1 MKNTLIVIDMQND
14 FVTGVLGT
22 IEAQAIVPAVKAKI
36 KEYLDRGDEVIFTR
50 DTHDENYMS
59 TNEGRF
65 LPVPHCIKGTD
76 GWCVVPEVEIK
87 ECKHID
93 KLNFGYPDW
102 NNNFNFEA
110 VELVG
115 VCTDI
120 CVVSNA
126 LILKAQF
133 PEIDITVDSSCCA
146 GVTPAAHDAALV
158 TMRSCQIIVK

>member
-1 MKNTLIVIDMQND
+1 MKKTLIVIDMQND
-14 FVTGVLGT
+14 FVSGVLGT
-22 IEAQAIVPAVKAKI
+22 PEAQVIVPAVKAKI

-50 DTHDENYMS
+50 DTHGEEYMN
-59 TNEGRF
+59 TNEGKF

-76 GWCVVPEVEIK
+76 GWNIVPELENK
-87 ECKHID
+87 DCKHID

-102 NNNFNFEA
+102 KKDFDFEA

-126 LILKAQF
+126 LILKSQF

-146 GVTPAAHDAALV
+146 GVTTQMHDAALA
-158 TMRSCQIIVK
+158 TMKSCQIIVK